1 MLEPLASGGISV
13 GLELET
19 LVETTV
25 SSLLPF
31 GGRPKGQGRGGSFSN
46 TEDLCTVSILIC
58 SEVHAYRTV
67 PCVPTLLYL
76 Q

>member
-1 MLEPLASGGISV
+1 MLEPVASGGISV

-31 GGRPKGQGRGGSFSN
+31 GGRPKGQGRGGSLGN
-46 TEDLCTVSILIC
+46 TGGTCTVSILIC
-58 SEVHAYRTV
+58 SEVHTYRTV
-67 PCVPTLLYL
+67 STVPTGTVT
-76 Q
+76 